1 MALTFRRNKS
11 TPLTFEEL
19 DGNFD
24 DINNRVISVE
34 NSYAISVNGESGI
47 VTLDTDDISEGSINT
62 YWTQGRFDS
71 AIAAKDTDDLSE
83 GTGNL
88 YFTNGR
94 VTTALNSNSI
104 DELQDVDTTAV
115 SPAVSD
121 VLTWDGTTWKP
132 LAAPGASGGEAN
144 TGSNVG
150 TGFDIFKQKVSTNL
164 EFYTVRGGDQN
175 IRLIQNTGNNTLDFY
190 WAPQTDVDVN
200 TQLLKNVVDPV
211 DAQDAATKA
220 YVDSLA
226 GAGTLEVI
234 GDDVSTSTTIDITT
248 EALQVAG
255 TADQITSSV
264 DGSSNTVTLGLPS
277 SINVNAATAT
287 RLETN
292 RIISLTGDVTGSVTF
307 DGTANATIATTLSP
321 ITTTLGVD
329 TTGSYVDNVT
339 GGSGILVTGG
349 GTGEG
354 TTPVISLDPNG
365 SPTLQDLT
373 VSGDLTVNGTL
384 TSINTTNTQITDAL
398 LELANGTTG
407 TPATDSGI
415 IIERGSLDN
424 AFMGWDE
431 SAGKFMVATTN
442 ATGTSSGNLSLT
454 AATLV
459 AGQLDV
465 DNIIIDGNTITAGS
479 GDLNLTASGSI
490 NASSKKITNLLD
502 PTSAQDGATKAYV
515 DSQISSFSG
524 TMNFAGDSGTDSLD
538 FGADTM
544 TFTGGTNIS
553 TAVTNNTLTVNFD
566 GSDLL
571 ELSQN
576 SATGGQLDLKSTQTG
591 SAGSAET
598 GGTIRFFATT
608 AGDSTNYGALIDG
621 GVYGDSA
628 AISEGWMRLQVN
640 QSSGAGTTFL
650 TARGDGATTVDANTD
665 IVLNKDTLPGGST
678 DTLNLGSSAKVWNT
692 VYATTFNGQSTTAQY
707 ADLAERYESDE
718 DYPSGTVLE
727 IGGEAEVTAWNSS
740 SYIAGVVSTNPA
752 LLMNSETN
760 GPAVALVGR
769 VPVRVTGPINK
780 GQAVFAD
787 NGGLASAK
795 GTGPLVGIALHT
807 NESNDGE
814 KLVECM
820 LKI

>member
-11 TPLTFEEL
+11 VPLTFEEL

-34 NSYAISVNGESGI
+34 NSYAISVNGSSGI

-71 AIAAKDTDDLSE
+71 ALAAKDTDDLSE

-94 VTTALNSNSI
+94 VTTALNSISI

-115 SPAVSD
+115 SPSVSD
-121 VLTWDGTTWKP
+121 VLTWDGANWKP

-150 TGFDIFKQKVSTNL
+150 TGFDLFKQKVGTNL

-190 WAPQTDVDVN
+190 WLPQTDIDAN
-200 TQLLKNVVDPV
+200 TQKIINLVDPTA
-211 DAQDAATKA
+211 AQDAATKA

-255 TADQITSSV
+255 TANQITSSV

-287 RLETN
+287 ALETS
-292 RIISLTGDVTGSVTF
+292 RTISLTGDVTGSVVF
-307 DGTANATIATTLSP
+307 DGTANATISTTLSP
-321 ITTTLGVD
+321 LTTTLGVD
-329 TTGSYVDNVT
+329 TTGSYVASVT
-339 GGSGILVTGG
+339 GGTGILVTGG

-384 TSINTTNTQITDAL
+384 TSINTTNTQVTDAI

-465 DNIIIDGNTITAGS
+465 DNIIIDGNTINAGS
-479 GDLNLTASGSI
+479 GDLNLTASGNI
-490 NASSKKITNLLD
+490 NASSKKIINLLD
-502 PTSAQDGATKAYV
+502 PTAAQDGATKSYV

-538 FGADTM
+538 FGSDTL
-544 TFTGGTNIS
+544 TFTGGNNVT
-553 TAVTNNTLTVNFD
+553 TTVTNNVVTIDV
-566 GSDLL
+566 S
-571 ELSQN
+571 
-576 SATGGQLDLKSTQTG
+576 
-591 SAGSAET
+591 
-598 GGTIRFFATT
+598 GTISNATT
-608 AGDSTNYGALIDG
+608 ADTANKSDKLKVISSSVASNHYLTFVSNNNSPSADYEDVYTDAGIQYNPATNIMSVT
-621 GVYGDSA
+621 GV
-628 AISEGWMRLQVN
+628 IN
-640 QSSGAGTTFL
+640 GT
-650 TARGDGATTVDANTD
+650 A
-665 IVLNKDTLPGGST
+665 S
-678 DTLNLGSSAKVWNT
+678 
-692 VYATTFNGQSTTAQY
+692 TAQY

-718 DYPSGTVLE
+718 DYPSGTVME
-727 IGGEAEVTAWNSS
+727 VGGDAEVTA
-740 SYIAGVVSTNPA
+740 YIDSDYVAGVISTNPA
-752 LLMNSETN
+752 YLMNNEGN
-760 GPAVALVGR
+760 GPAIALVGR
-769 VPVRVTGPINK
+769 VPVRVIGAINK
-780 GQAVFAD
+780 GQAVFAQS
-787 NGGLASAK
+787 GGTASSEAA
-795 GTGPLVGIALHT
+795 GPVVGIAL
-807 NESNDGE
+807 ESSTEDGE
-814 KLVECM
+814 KLIECM

>member
-34 NSYAISVNGESGI
+34 NSYAISVNGSSGI

-62 YWTQGRFDS
+62 YWTQGRFDA

-94 VTTALNSNSI
+94 VTTALNSISI

-115 SPAVSD
+115 SPSVSD
-121 VLTWDGTTWKP
+121 VLTWDGANWKP

-150 TGFDIFKQKVSTNL
+150 TGFDLFKQKVGTNL

-175 IRLIQNTGNNTLDFY
+175 ITLIQNTGNNTLDFY
-190 WAPQTDVDVN
+190 WAPQTDIDAN
-200 TQLLKNVVDPV
+200 TQKIINLVNPTA
-211 DAQDAATKA
+211 AQDAATKA

-226 GAGTLEVI
+226 GAGTLNVI
-234 GDDVSTSTTIDITT
+234 GDDISTSTTIDITT

-255 TADQITSSV
+255 TANQITSNV

-287 RLETN
+287 ALETG
-292 RIISLTGDVTGSVTF
+292 RTISLTGDVTGSVTF
-307 DGTANATIATTLSP
+307 DGTANASINTTLGP
-321 ITTTLGVD
+321 LTTTLGVD
-329 TTGSYVDNVT
+329 TTGSYVASVS
-339 GGSGILVTGG
+339 GGAGILVTGG
-349 GTGEG
+349 GAGEG

-365 SPTLQDLT
+365 SPSVQDLT

-384 TSINTTNTQITDAL
+384 TSINTTNTQVTDAI

-502 PTSAQDGATKAYV
+502 PTAAQDGATKAYV
-515 DSQISSFSG
+515 DNQISSFSG

-538 FGADTM
+538 FGSDTL
-544 TFTGGTNIS
+544 TFTGGTNV
-553 TAVTNNTLTVNFD
+553 TTTVTNNVVTIDVTGTVSN
-566 GSDLL
+566 
-571 ELSQN
+571 
-576 SATGGQLDLKSTQTG
+576 ATT
-591 SAGSAET
+591 
-598 GGTIRFFATT
+598 ATT
-608 AGDSTNYGALIDG
+608 AGTITSQAN
-621 GVYGDSA
+621 SA
-628 AISEGWMRLQVN
+628 TITA
-640 QSSGAGTTFL
+640 SS
-650 TARGDGATTVDANTD
+650 ANVPNN
-665 IVLNKDTLPGGST
+665 IVLRDASGDFAAGIVTATST
-678 DTLNLGSSAKVWNT
+678 QAR
-692 VYATTFNGQSTTAQY
+692 Y

-718 DYPSGTVLE
+718 DYPSGTVME
-727 IGGEAEVTAWNSS
+727 VGGDAEVTAYSDS
-740 SYIAGVVSTNPA
+740 DYVAGVISTNPA
-752 LLMNSETN
+752 YLMNNDGN
-760 GPAVALVGR
+760 GPAIALVGR
-769 VPVRVTGPINK
+769 VPVRVIGTINK
-780 GQAVFAD
+780 GQAVFAQD
-787 NGGLASAK
+787 GGTASSEAA
-795 GTGPLVGIALHT
+795 GPIVGIAL
-807 NESNDGE
+807 ESSTEDGE
-814 KLVECM
+814 KLIECM